1 MGHGYVDVPIPPA
14 CGVPPVTRRGL
25 DAAVETATTAMRGV
39 TDYWAGA
46 IAEARTPLDMAVDGM
61 RWWQVM
67 TDRRPP
73 RWATRHRVVRRTPL
87 TRLRD
92 FSPASPADVAP
103 TLVLPPQ
110 AGHDSC
116 IVDFSPEQSQMRTIR
131 AVGLDRLYSMDWIGA
146 TQSTKDATISDYLA
160 EIAASIDEI
169 GDGPVN
175 LVGDCQGG
183 WLATIYAALHPE
195 QVNTLTI
202 AGAPIDFHAGDA
214 VIHESVRALSDE
226 DLRFYKNMVALGN
239 GVLKGEFLLGGFIAI
254 KPENELGKQLQLL
267 ANLREDRHVDRY
279 RLFEDWYKHTQD
291 VAGPF
296 YLWLVEHLFVKNE
309 LVGGTLTV
317 DGAPV
322 APRRDHLSGEH
333 ARRRDRP
340 HHAAGAGLRAG
351 RPRLDAAGRPARPH
365 DGRRPPRALHGH
377 RGAARPLA
385 GRDGGGAGALARRP
399 REPRARAAGG
409 ARSDTGGAGDPGAV
423 GIRGARERDQ
433 QSSDSGKD

>member
-25 DAAVETATTAMRGV
+25 DAAVETAGAAVRGLA
-39 TDYWAGA
+39 DYWAGA
-46 IAEARTPLDMAVDGM
+46 IADARTPLDMAVDGM

-92 FSPASPADVAP
+92 FSAREPSDVVP

-131 AVGLDRLYSMDWIGA
+131 AVGLDRLWSMDWIGA
-146 TQSTKDATISDYLA
+146 TQATKDATISDYLG
-160 EIAASIDEI
+160 EIADSIAAI
-169 GDGPVN
+169 GGGPVN

-183 WLATIYAALHPE
+183 WLATIYAALHPD

-214 VIHESVRALSDE
+214 VIHESVRALSDD
-226 DLRFYKNMVALGN
+226 DLHFYKNMVALGN

-267 ANLREDRHVDRY
+267 AHLREDHHVDRY

-309 LVGGTLTV
+309 LVGGTLSV

-322 APRRDHLSGEH
+322 RLDAISCPVNMLAGAADHITPPAQVFALADHVATPPADMLARTTDGGHLGLFMGTEALRDHWPVVMAAVLERS
-333 ARRRDRP
+333 
-340 HHAAGAGLRAG
+340 AAGADGGRAQRAG
-351 RPRLDAAGRPARPH
+351 KAA
-365 DGRRPPRALHGH
+365 
-377 RGAARPLA
+377 
-385 GRDGGGAGALARRP
+385 
-399 REPRARAAGG
+399 
-409 ARSDTGGAGDPGAV
+409 T
-423 GIRGARERDQ
+423 ARERAIPAP
-433 QSSDSGKD
+433 